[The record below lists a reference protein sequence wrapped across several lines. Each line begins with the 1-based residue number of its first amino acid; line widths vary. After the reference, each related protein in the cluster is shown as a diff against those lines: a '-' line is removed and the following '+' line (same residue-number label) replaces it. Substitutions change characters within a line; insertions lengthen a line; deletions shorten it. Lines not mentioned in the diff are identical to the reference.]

1 MKDLKDQSIGMNTSQ
16 KEKQKQQI
24 MIILQ
29 DFLLI
34 LLFKELID
42 SLFLLLKTLIMVI
55 TKLKETVTENNSCLE

>member
-16 KEKQKQQI
+16 IEKQKQQI

-34 LLFKELID
+34 LFFKELID
-42 SLFLLLKTLIMVI
+42 YWFLLLRTLIMVI
-55 TKLKETVTENNSCLE
+55 TKLKETVE